1 MAEPTSR
8 ESRTGPP
15 DGDLPLDVRQR
26 LHDRVPF
33 ALPVIA
39 MVPVVIGVVLATT
52 LAPVR
57 VGAAALGAAGWLLAL
72 ALRAP
77 AGVLVSRLPK
87 QDAPR
92 FMALISGPAE
102 ESVRLL
108 LVLFAVSGF
117 DSVLWAGF
125 GWAAVEVL
133 YVLVTGLA
141 VRQLLLDPSSKAAE
155 ARRLLLSMGWLQYVQ
170 SLVPLLGA
178 VERVGVSLLHI
189 GFTLL
194 LGWNPLLV
202 LVTMPAHSATNLG
215 AVRLM
220 KRGSVLLMETIVVV
234 VGAAA
239 FAFGLLVWPR

>member
-1 MAEPTSR
+1 MSR
-8 ESRTGPP
+8 WEASGTAPP
-15 DGDLPLDVRQR
+15 DGDLPLAVRQR
-26 LHDRVPF
+26 LHGQVPF

-39 MVPVVIGVVLATT
+39 IVPVVIAVVLAAT
-52 LAPVR
+52 LAPAR
-57 VGAAALGAAGWLLAL
+57 AGAAALGAAGWLAAM

-77 AGVLVSRLPK
+77 TGVFVSRMPK

-92 FMALISGPAE
+92 FMASISGPAE
-102 ESVRLL
+102 EFVRLL
-108 LVLFAVSGF
+108 LVLFGVKGF
-117 DSVLWAGF
+117 GGVLWAGF
-125 GWAAVEVL
+125 GWATIEVV

-141 VRQLLLDPSSKAAE
+141 VRRLLLDPSSKAAE

-194 LGWNPLLV
+194 LGWNPWLV
-202 LVTMPAHSATNLG
+202 LVTMPAHSALNLR
-215 AVRLM
+215 AVRLIE
-220 KRGSVLLMETIVVV
+220 RRSVILMETIVVV

-239 FAFGLLVWPR
+239 FALGLLAWHR